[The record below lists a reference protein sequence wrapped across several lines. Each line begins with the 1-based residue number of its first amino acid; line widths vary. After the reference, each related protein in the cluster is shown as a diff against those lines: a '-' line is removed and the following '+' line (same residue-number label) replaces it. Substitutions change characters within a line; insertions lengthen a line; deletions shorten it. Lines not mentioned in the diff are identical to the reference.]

1 MNISIFGAT
10 GRVGSR
16 LLAMLLSGGYS
27 VRALARS
34 PEKLGSHP
42 ALQVIG
48 GNVLTDKD
56 VQKTI
61 SGTDIVISTLGTDK
75 QNTLQRAFPLIIDA
89 MIQEN
94 MQRILSTGTAGI
106 LNARQNPA
114 SFRFETDESKR
125 RSTTAAKDHA
135 EAYKLLRQSPLN
147 WTIVCPTYLPEGEA
161 SGTFR
166 TEADFLPEDGKSIT
180 TGDTALFLYQL
191 VSGEESFH
199 CRRAGLAY

>member
-10 GRVGSR
+10 GRVGNR
-16 LLAMLLSGGYS
+16 LLPMLLSSGYS

-34 PEKLGSHP
+34 PEKLKSHP
-42 ALQVIG
+42 SLQVIE

-56 VQKTI
+56 VQTTI

-94 MQRILSTGTAGI
+94 VQRILSTGTAGI
-106 LNARQNPA
+106 LNARRDPA
-114 SFRFETDESKR
+114 IFRFETNESKR
-125 RSTTAAKDHA
+125 RSTTAARDHA
-135 EAYKLLRQSPLN
+135 EACKLLQQSPLN
-147 WTIVCPTYLPEGEA
+147 WTIACPTYLPEGEA
-161 SGTFR
+161 SGIFR
-166 TEADFLPEDGKSIT
+166 TGADFLPEDGKSIT
-180 TGDTALFLYQL
+180 TGDTALFLYRL

-199 CRRAGLAY
+199 RRRAGLAY